1 LKKELKELELK
12 SEEKIIK
19 KNLISEELKKTK
31 SRNQALDMFTSMS
44 FSDSS
49 LVFVSKLKIR
59 IQREEN
65 YRKKIMS

>member
-1 LKKELKELELK
+1 LEKELKELELK

-31 SRNQALDMFTSMS
+31 SRNQALDMFTSVS

-49 LVFVSKLKIR
+49 LVFVSKLKLEFNEKR
-59 IQREEN
+59 IT
-65 YRKKIMS
+65 KKK

>member
-31 SRNQALDMFTSMS
+31 SRNQALDMFTSVS